1 MKKVS
6 WKDSFYWP
14 KQARRGMALLAFVAW
29 VVLMRWHFHSGRAPV
44 QEGMQ
49 DSAVWAEYQ
58 AFESSLR
65 RTDSVRARSFS
76 RRETLPEPRLV
87 VFDPNVVDS
96 ADFVRMGV
104 RPYVAHNLLRY
115 RAKGGVLRTADA
127 LARIYGMDAET
138 YQRLLPYIRI
148 AEAYRHPPREAAVQ
162 VKEMVQKPRRP
173 EKFVRDTVL
182 DLNRADTAL
191 LQKIPGIGPRIAR
204 LIVGYKGRLGGYC
217 RVEQLNDILQANDSL
232 LKWFCVENP
241 ELRCLNLNRASVE
254 RLEAHPY
261 VNFYQAKVIVEH
273 RRRKGNLRSL
283 EQLSLYEEFTEADL
297 ERINPY
303 VCFD

>member
-1 MKKVS
+1 
-6 WKDSFYWP
+6 
-14 KQARRGMALLAFVAW
+14 MALLAFVVW
-29 VVLMRWHFHSGRAPV
+29 VVLMRWHFHSGQIPV
-44 QEGMQ
+44 WEDTQ

-58 AFESSLR
+58 AFEASLR
-65 RTDSVRARSFS
+65 RIDSVRTCSFS
-76 RRETLPEPRLV
+76 KRKALPEPQLAL
-87 VFDPNVVDS
+87 FDPNVVDS

-104 RPYVAHNLLRY
+104 KPYVAHNLLRY

-148 AEAYRHPPREAAVQ
+148 AEEYQRPPREATIQ
-162 VKEMVQKPRRP
+162 LKEMVQKPRRP
-173 EKFVRDTVL
+173 DKFVRDTVL
-182 DLNRADTAL
+182 DLNRVDTAV
-191 LQKIPGIGPRIAR
+191 LQKIPGIGSGIAR
-204 LIVGYKGRLGGYC
+204 MIVGYRGRLGGYC

-232 LKWFCVENP
+232 LRWFCVESP